1 MQVKPVRLSSVDV
14 SKVSFPTALKR
25 PTIQHPAASTNAQ
38 NHPSYSSPVPS
49 NKPLSLQI
57 SERAFPKENVAK
69 QEVPLVQWVQDYAS
83 PPPR

>member
-1 MQVKPVRLSSVDV
+1 MKPVRLSSVDV

-25 PTIQHPAASTNAQ
+25 STIQNPATSTNAQ

-49 NKPLSLQI
+49 NKPLGLQI
-57 SERAFPKENVAK
+57 SERAFPKENNLAK